1 MRKNVK
7 QQLALRVLSTAALMA
22 MVSSIATAAFADTY
36 DLNTGSVTVET
47 KEDGFTYVTQLDNT
61 QKDGYARN
69 DKDDILHDY
78 QDKTGVT
85 ITSYGQQTSN
95 TITVETAKD
104 QTTDVTLE
112 DVFINREGAWS
123 SDSEAALTVKGDG
136 NTNIELNG
144 NNTLSSTGAHAG
156 LEKTDAECS
165 GTLTITD
172 DKNDD
177 GSEKEKDKY
186 GYSTGGNTGT
196 LAVVG
201 GGSGGAGI
209 GGQGRIESD
218 SRAQEIHD
226 ASNIT
231 ITGGNISAGRTPEGC
246 NYNAHWNPGAGI
258 GGGSHGGD
266 GTNITITG
274 NANVDAYGSYYA
286 AGIGGSDYF
295 LEEGEDGK
303 SYTKGG
309 DGENITISGN
319 AKVTARG
326 WDAAGIGGA
335 EYGAGKN
342 IQIKDNADV
351 HAYAGPN
358 GAGIGGGRGCG
369 GEVSI
374 SGNATVFAQGD
385 NGGAGIGSGDHNCND
400 VAPERRDT
408 TVTISDNATVTAI
421 GSFNSAG
428 IGNGNDQRNLGKTDI
443 TITGGTITAIGG
455 VITKDG
461 RIFGGCGIGGG
472 EDYEDGSPAQNVTV
486 TINGTT
492 GNTTVNAS
500 CAQDVESAISK
511 GNDTAD
517 IIGYDADGV
526 SPFGEEHSVV
536 VRMYKKGSITLSDFD
551 RNTHRYN
558 SVNYNPGELYQT
570 VHNRKYMEE
579 HPEEIVDINKLKDE
593 DLHDWKLVGRV
604 VEPTLEKGGYADYV
618 CGIDKCGQTKRV
630 VLPKLTPEPSEP
642 DTTDPDVPGG
652 NTPDTP
658 NKPDTPKQPDGTTP
672 APVTPDAPV
681 QDSTAPADTLAA
693 DTTAD
698 AAAVPADAAVAPAA
712 AQNVVQDAKPEAA
725 ATAAVSAAA
734 LPQTGANW
742 LAVVGSALSGM
753 FLLAAGFVLNR
764 KNRRMN

>member
-36 DLNTGSVTVET
+36 DLNKGSVTVET
-47 KEDGFTYVTQLDNT
+47 KADGITYVTQKDDK
-61 QKDGYARN
+61 QADGYARN
-69 DKDDILHDY
+69 ENDDILHDY

-85 ITSYGQQTSN
+85 ITSDGRQTSN

-104 QTTDVTLE
+104 QTTDVTLQ

-136 NTNIELNG
+136 DTNIELNG
-144 NNTLSSTGAHAG
+144 HNTLSSTGAHAG

-177 GSEKEKDKY
+177 VSDKKKDEY
-186 GYSTGGNTGT
+186 GYSTGGDTGT
-196 LAVVG
+196 LAVIG

-286 AGIGGSDYF
+286 AGIGGSDYIWDDR
-295 LEEGEDGK
+295 GDK
-303 SYTKGG
+303 SYSSGG
-309 DGENITISGN
+309 NGENITISGN

-351 HAYAGPN
+351 HAYSGGN

-374 SGNATVFAQGD
+374 SGNATVFAQG
-385 NGGAGIGSGDHNCND
+385 NNAGSGIGSGDCNCNE

-421 GSFNSAG
+421 GAFNSAG
-428 IGNGNDQRNLGKTDI
+428 IGNGNDHRNVGKTDI
-443 TITGGTITAIGG
+443 IITGGTVNAISGSNFASAIGG
-455 VITKDG
+455 GK
-461 RIFGGCGIGGG
+461 
-472 EDYEDGSPAQNVTV
+472 DYEDGSPAQNVTV

-492 GNTTVNAS
+492 GNTTINAS
-500 CAQDVESAISK
+500 CTKDVESAISK
-511 GNDTAD
+511 GNGTAD

-526 SPFGEEHSVV
+526 SPFGEDHSVV
-536 VRMYKKGSITLSDFD
+536 VRMYKKGSLTLKDWD
-551 RNTHRYN
+551 QNTHRYN
-558 SVNYNPGELYQT
+558 SIDYNHGELYQT

-593 DLHDWKLVGRV
+593 DLHDWQLVGKV
-604 VEPTLEKGGYADYV
+604 VEPTLEKEGYADYI
-618 CGIDKCGQTKRV
+618 CSIDKCGQTKHV

-642 DTTDPDVPGG
+642 DTPSTPE
-652 NTPDTP
+652 TPDT
-658 NKPDTPKQPDGTTP
+658 PDTPKQPDGTTP
-672 APVTPDAPV
+672 APVTPDVPV
-681 QDSTAPADTLAA
+681 QDAVPGTAPADPAVTPDAVQA
-693 DTTAD
+693 D
-698 AAAVPADAAVAPAA
+698 AVPADAAVIPAA

-742 LAVVGSALSGM
+742 LAVAGSALSGM
-753 FLLAAGFVLNR
+753 FLLAAGFVLDR